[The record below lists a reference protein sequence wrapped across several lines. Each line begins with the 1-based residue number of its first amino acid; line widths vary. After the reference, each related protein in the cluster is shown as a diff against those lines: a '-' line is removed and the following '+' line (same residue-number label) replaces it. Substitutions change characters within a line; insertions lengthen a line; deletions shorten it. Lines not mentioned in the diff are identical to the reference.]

1 MPAGWCFI
9 FFGQAHSCCFSR
21 DAFSEMIQGNPY
33 AGNKELLLLPGVVH
47 TDLYDK
53 KDVIPFEK
61 ITEFFH
67 KSMR

>member
-1 MPAGWCFI
+1 
-9 FFGQAHSCCFSR
+9 
-21 DAFSEMIQGNPY
+21 MIQGNPY

>member
-1 MPAGWCFI
+1 
-9 FFGQAHSCCFSR
+9 
-21 DAFSEMIQGNPY
+21 MIQGNPY
-33 AGNKELLLLPGVVH
+33 ARNKRLLLLPGVVH